1 MMRKRKLSGLF
12 IRLIPCFLAAAL
24 VGAFVWPGTLPS
36 EAKRTRKKA
45 EVKVPAALIRWP
57 DSNSEYAILVDK
69 STQKVLVYRTQD
81 LTRPV
86 RTYRCSTGENRG
98 PKTRQNDK
106 KTPEGIYFF
115 TGAYGEQELT
125 PIYGTRAFPV
135 DYPNPL
141 DRKEGKDGYGIWFH
155 GTNKPLK
162 PNDTNGCIALENG
175 NIDTLAK
182 YIELNDTPTVISS
195 KLEMVDPVTLEK
207 ERVALELLV
216 EGWRSSWESERID
229 EYMSFYGNAFHAKGM
244 DRDSWRDYKRRL
256 SQKYPW
262 IRVEI
267 DNLRLLRHNGT
278 VLAKFNQHY
287 KSPSFDSYGEKRLY
301 LRRNSEEWK
310 IVGEYFSAVDERSK
324 KQRPPKPDPSILI
337 QGLMAR
343 WERAWESEDIRA
355 YMACYDP
362 SFRSRGMD
370 VRAWER
376 HRKKLNRTYRSIQV
390 EIQDLEI
397 QMVGENKA
405 KVTFKQ
411 DYRADDYRDY
421 GLKELLLIKR
431 GDTWKIKEEEWKA
444 LEGNPA

>member
-1 MMRKRKLSGLF
+1 MKRQRTLPGSF
-12 IRLIPCFLAAAL
+12 IRLIPWLLAAAL
-24 VGAFVWPGTLPS
+24 LGALVWPGTPPS
-36 EAKRTRKKA
+36 EAKRTGKKA

-57 DSNSEYAILVDK
+57 ENNSEYAILVDK

-81 LTRPV
+81 LIRPV
-86 RTYRCSTGENRG
+86 RTYRCSTGENIG

-115 TGAYGEQELT
+115 TGAFETRDLT
-125 PIYGTRAFPV
+125 PIYGTRAFPM

-155 GTNKPLK
+155 GTNRPLK

-175 NIDTLAK
+175 NIDTLAR

-195 KLEMVDPVTLEK
+195 KLEMVDPVTLAK
-207 ERVALELLV
+207 ERVALELLI
-216 EGWRSSWESERID
+216 EGWRSSWESKRID
-229 EYMSFYGNAFHAKGM
+229 EYMSFYGDAFHAKGM
-244 DRDSWRDYKRRL
+244 DRESWTEYKRRL
-256 SQKYPW
+256 ARKYPW

-278 VLAKFNQHY
+278 VLAKFHQHY
-287 KSPSFDSYGEKRLY
+287 KSPVFDSRGEKRLY

-324 KQRPPKPDPSILI
+324 ERRPPQPDPSTLI
-337 QGLMAR
+337 RGLVAR
-343 WERAWESEDIRA
+343 WERAWESQDIQA
-355 YMACYDP
+355 YMACYDS

-370 VRAWER
+370 VRAWQR
-376 HRKKLNRTYRSIQV
+376 HREKLNRMHRSVRV
-390 EIQDLEI
+390 EIQDLQI
-397 QMVGENKA
+397 QLVGEKEA
-405 KVTFKQ
+405 RATFKQ

-431 GDTWKIKEEEWKA
+431 GDTWKIKEEKWQA
-444 LEGNPA
+444 LERDPA

>member
-1 MMRKRKLSGLF
+1 MRKRKLSGLF

-57 DSNSEYAILVDK
+57 ESNSEYAILVDK
-69 STQKVLVYRTQD
+69 ATQKVLVYRTQD

>member
-1 MMRKRKLSGLF
+1 MF

-57 DSNSEYAILVDK
+57 ESNSEYAILVDK
-69 STQKVLVYRTQD
+69 ATQKVLVYRTQD

>member
-1 MMRKRKLSGLF
+1 
-12 IRLIPCFLAAAL
+12 
-24 VGAFVWPGTLPS
+24 
-36 EAKRTRKKA
+36 
-45 EVKVPAALIRWP
+45 
-57 DSNSEYAILVDK
+57 
-69 STQKVLVYRTQD
+69 
-81 LTRPV
+81 
-86 RTYRCSTGENRG
+86 
-98 PKTRQNDK
+98 
-106 KTPEGIYFF
+106 
-115 TGAYGEQELT
+115 
-125 PIYGTRAFPV
+125 
-135 DYPNPL
+135 
-141 DRKEGKDGYGIWFH
+141 
-155 GTNKPLK
+155 
-162 PNDTNGCIALENG
+162 
-175 NIDTLAK
+175 
-182 YIELNDTPTVISS
+182 
-195 KLEMVDPVTLEK
+195 
-207 ERVALELLV
+207 
-216 EGWRSSWESERID
+216 
-229 EYMSFYGNAFHAKGM
+229 MSFYGNAFHAKGM